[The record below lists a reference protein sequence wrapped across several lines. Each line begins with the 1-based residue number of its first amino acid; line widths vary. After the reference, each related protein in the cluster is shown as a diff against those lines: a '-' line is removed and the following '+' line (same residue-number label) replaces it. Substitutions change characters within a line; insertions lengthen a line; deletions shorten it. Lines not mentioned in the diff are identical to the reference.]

1 MKNWKRNLLVGFI
14 WGLFFFAWWLNGFYQ
29 NNWRFNVFSLESWSY
44 IYHEFMGG
52 WVISATSDWI
62 FLWVLILAIPAFI
75 IGWNVCVK
83 IRWRKTIGNLFKN
96 TWYFLK
102 RLWYKVCGKKALI
115 GKKKIKYVKKKSY
128 KKVRPKPLHVTQKSM
143 ERAAKE
149 RSNYASIGTSSQ
161 PAPYTG
167 NGDNMQTDFASMA
180 GGGLGASAGSVPSFL
195 EDDDFS
201 NISLD
206 DIQLPVKEPL
216 NEDIAEILVQG
227 HYTVIADAK
236 IGETLVDFVAVDKER
251 IFVLVSD
258 NEKGDWLA
266 DEERFNNEDPLWFSE
281 SSHRVSPIFKM
292 NIDIQSF
299 AERLQSKGLSY
310 QVIPVLVEKEG
321 TLINAEDMQ
330 NTWKEMGIL
339 VCRTYLG
346 GPDEL
351 PSVAQ
356 SFPATQTP
364 ADTADIEQIRNA
376 F

>member
-44 IYHEFMGG
+44 IYHEFIGG

-161 PAPYTG
+161 PTSYTG
-167 NGDNMQTDFASMA
+167 NKSDRSH
-180 GGGLGASAGSVPSFL
+180 V
-195 EDDDFS
+195 
-201 NISLD
+201 
-206 DIQLPVKEPL
+206 
-216 NEDIAEILVQG
+216 
-227 HYTVIADAK
+227 
-236 IGETLVDFVAVDKER
+236 
-251 IFVLVSD
+251 VL
-258 NEKGDWLA
+258 
-266 DEERFNNEDPLWFSE
+266 
-281 SSHRVSPIFKM
+281 
-292 NIDIQSF
+292 
-299 AERLQSKGLSY
+299 
-310 QVIPVLVEKEG
+310 
-321 TLINAEDMQ
+321 
-330 NTWKEMGIL
+330 
-339 VCRTYLG
+339 
-346 GPDEL
+346 
-351 PSVAQ
+351 
-356 SFPATQTP
+356 
-364 ADTADIEQIRNA
+364 
-376 F
+376 